1 MGQFRRWFRLTHL
14 LLFLIDVVGFFSA
27 LSLLFRCSLAAL
39 LYGNCTGIARELYG
53 NCTGIVR
60 EGLLLVRRE
69 IGGEGGEGT
78 GKEGEGNG
86 VRAGRE
92 RGVSEVREGRE
103 RGVCHKTILYDTIF
117 LAYVKKKH

>member
-1 MGQFRRWFRLTHL
+1 M
-14 LLFLIDVVGFFSA
+14 
-27 LSLLFRCSLAAL
+27 
-39 LYGNCTGIARELYG
+39 
-53 NCTGIVR
+53 
-60 EGLLLVRRE
+60 VRRE

-78 GKEGEGNG
+78 GKEGEVNG